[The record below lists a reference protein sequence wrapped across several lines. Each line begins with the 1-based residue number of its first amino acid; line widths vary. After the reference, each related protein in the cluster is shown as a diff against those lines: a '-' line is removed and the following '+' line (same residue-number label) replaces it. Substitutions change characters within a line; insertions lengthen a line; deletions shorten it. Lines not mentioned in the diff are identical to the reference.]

1 MTDYTQPEDDFEEES
16 DDAGGIEI
24 LPIINLLLRNLG
36 SILKNT
42 GLLLLVVGSI
52 TLFIPPT
59 FTATVKFLPSDLANQ
74 QIRGQNFGPSLGVN
88 EMPPTSLPEYY
99 QVLLQS
105 ASLLEAAAKR
115 HIKNHP
121 DTSKDTAARVTEIVG
136 LLRGSSVVTN
146 KSSVNTRIQILDL
159 GVNTPDPNLSVDLA
173 NELIDELS
181 AYGGQQRNYNAR
193 LTRDFIQK
201 RVEESEATLRM
212 AENNL
217 SEFALSNRRIDLPD
231 IQAEKERLERAVQ
244 MEEESYRSLRK
255 QLDLANIKALE
266 DVHILQVF
274 ERPDRAMKTAPKRTR
289 ILLITAALGLFLFTM
304 RVLLQDRWQRLDRQD
319 PEVQELVGNLA
330 ALRKQFTNTLQGV
343 FRGLGRLSGKLLSPV
358 MNRFRSL
365 QQQRTR

>member
-1 MTDYTQPEDDFEEES
+1 MHREDEFEEEL
-16 DDAGGIEI
+16 DDGGGIEI

-42 GLLLLVVGSI
+42 GLLVLVVGCM

-59 FTATVKFLPSDLANQ
+59 FTATVKFLPSDPASQ
-74 QIRGQNFGPSLGVN
+74 QMRGQNFGPSMGVN

-115 HIKNHP
+115 HLKNHP
-121 DTSKDTAARVTEIVG
+121 DTSKDSATLVAEIVG
-136 LLRGSSVVTN
+136 LLRGSSVATN

-159 GVNTPDPNLSVDLA
+159 GVNTPNPNLSVELA

-201 RVEESEATLRM
+201 RVDESEATLRI
-212 AENNL
+212 AENKL

-231 IQAEKERLERAVQ
+231 IQAEKERLERAVE
-244 MEEESYRSLRK
+244 MEEDSYKSLRK
-255 QLDLANIKALE
+255 QLDMANIKALE
-266 DVHILQVF
+266 DVQILQIF
-274 ERPDRAMKTAPKRTR
+274 ERPDRALKTAPKRIR
-289 ILLITAALGLFLFTM
+289 ILLITAFIGLLMFTLHI
-304 RVLLQDRWQRLDRQD
+304 LLRDRWQRLDRLD
-319 PEVQELVGNLA
+319 PEVQELTGHLVALNKQLTGSIRAAIQLMVNLTLKLTA
-330 ALRKQFTNTLQGV
+330 PLTNW
-343 FRGLGRLSGKLLSPV
+343 LGTKKSH
-358 MNRFRSL
+358 RFH
-365 QQQRTR
+365 

>member
-1 MTDYTQPEDDFEEES
+1 MTDYTQPEDDFEEEL

-42 GLLLLVVGSI
+42 GLLVLAVGSI

-74 QIRGQNFGPSLGVN
+74 QIRGQNFGPSLGLN

-146 KSSVNTRIQILDL
+146 KSSINTRIQILDL
-159 GVNTPDPNLSVDLA
+159 GVNTPDPNLSVELA

-212 AENNL
+212 AENKL

-231 IQAEKERLERAVQ
+231 IQAEKERLERAVE
-244 MEEESYRSLRK
+244 MEEESYKTLRK
-255 QLDLANIKALE
+255 QLDMANIKALE
-266 DVHILQVF
+266 DVQILQIF
-274 ERPDRAMKTAPKRTR
+274 ERPDRASKTAPKRIR
-289 ILLITAALGLFLFTM
+289 ILLITTLIGLLMFTLHI
-304 RVLLQDRWQRLDRQD
+304 LLRDRWQRLDRQE
-319 PEVQELVGNLA
+319 PEVQELIGNLCN
-330 ALRKQFTNTLQGV
+330 LRKQLTGFMSIAGQFMVSLTRKLTSQLTN
-343 FRGLGRLSGKLLSPV
+343 RI
-358 MNRFRSL
+358 
-365 QQQRTR
+365 

>member
-212 AENNL
+212 AENKL

-231 IQAEKERLERAVQ
+231 IQAEKERLERAVE
-244 MEEESYRSLRK
+244 MEEESYKTLRK
-255 QLDLANIKALE
+255 QLDMANIKALE
-266 DVHILQVF
+266 DVQILQIF
-274 ERPDRAMKTAPKRTR
+274 ERPDRASKTAPKRIR
-289 ILLITAALGLFLFTM
+289 ILLITTFIGLLMFTLHI
-304 RVLLQDRWQRLDRQD
+304 LLRDRWQRLDRQE
-319 PEVQELVGNLA
+319 PEVQELIGNLGN
-330 ALRKQFTNTLQGV
+330 LRKQLTGFLNIAGQFMMSLT
-343 FRGLGRLSGKLLSPV
+343 RKLTSQL
-358 MNRFRSL
+358 MNR
-365 QQQRTR
+365 T

>member
-1 MTDYTQPEDDFEEES
+1 MTDYTPPEDDFEEEL

-42 GLLLLVVGSI
+42 GLLLLAVGCI

-59 FTATVKFLPSDLANQ
+59 FTATVKFLPSDPATQ
-74 QIRGQNFGPSLGVN
+74 QIRGQNFGPSMGVN

-121 DTSKDTAARVTEIVG
+121 DTSKKSADQVAEIVE

-159 GVNTPDPNLSVDLA
+159 GVNTPDPDLSVELA

-201 RVEESEATLRM
+201 RVAESESTLRI

-244 MEEESYRSLRK
+244 MEEESYKNLRK

-266 DVHILQVF
+266 DVQILQVF
-274 ERPDRAMKTAPKRTR
+274 ERPDRAIKTAPKVIR
-289 ILLITAALGLFLFTM
+289 ILLITTFIGLLFFTM
-304 RVLLQDRWQRLDRQD
+304 HILLRDRWQRLDRQD

-330 ALRKQFTNTLQGV
+330 ALRKQLTDTLQG
-343 FRGLGRLSGKLLSPV
+343 GLGSLARLSGKLISPAL
-358 MNRFRSL
+358 NWLRSL
-365 QQQRTR
+365 QQQRIR

>member
-1 MTDYTQPEDDFEEES
+1 MNEYHQGEAEFEDDFEEA
-16 DDAGGIEI
+16 DGIEI
-24 LPIINLLLRNLG
+24 LPIVNLLLRNLG
-36 SILKNT
+36 SILRNT
-42 GLLLLVVGSI
+42 GLLVLVVGFM
-52 TLFIPPT
+52 TLFIPAT
-59 FTATVKFLPSDLANQ
+59 FTATVKFLPSDPASQ
-74 QIRGQNFGPSLGVN
+74 QNRGQGPSMGVT

-115 HIKNHP
+115 HLKNHP
-121 DTSKDTAARVTEIVG
+121 DTGKDAEAQVAEIVR
-136 LLRGSSVVTN
+136 LLRGSSVATN

-159 GVNTPDPNLSVDLA
+159 GVNTPNPTLSVELA

-289 ILLITAALGLFLFTM
+289 ILLVTAALGLFLFTM

-330 ALRKQFTNTLQGV
+330 ALRKQFTKTLQGV
-343 FRGLGRLSGKLLSPV
+343 FRVLGRLSGKLLSPV